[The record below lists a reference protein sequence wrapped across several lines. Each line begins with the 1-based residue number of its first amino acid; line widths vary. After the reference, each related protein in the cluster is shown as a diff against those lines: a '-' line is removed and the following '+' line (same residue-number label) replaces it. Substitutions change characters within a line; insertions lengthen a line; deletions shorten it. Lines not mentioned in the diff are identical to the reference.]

1 MAAIIY
7 SDYSFTL
14 TPSFVFQNGSLNLS
28 AKNQNYLFE
37 ETKLQI
43 QSLSYVGPSTWNSF
57 PNNLKFATSVNSF
70 KHNIEK
76 YSFKK
81 LGDVKVVIHSYALIN
96 PKMKLVTDLELT
108 QDRTNIVSF
117 FFSVSVLRLHPILS
131 IFPLRGFLCYKFQ
144 YFLTIHHENSLM

>member
-1 MAAIIY
+1 M
-7 SDYSFTL
+7 
-14 TPSFVFQNGSLNLS
+14 
-28 AKNQNYLFE
+28 KNQNYLFE

-81 LGDVKVVIHSYALIN
+81 LGDVIRSYAIIN

-108 QDRTNIVSF
+108 QDRANIVSF
-117 FFSVSVLRLHPILS
+117 FFSVLVLRFYPILS
-131 IFPLRGFLCYKFQ
+131 IFPLRGFLRCKFQ
-144 YFLTIHHENSLM
+144 YILFLDDSSREFLNENS

>member
-37 ETKLQI
+37 KTKLQI

-57 PNNLKFATSVNSF
+57 PSNLKFATSVNSF

-81 LGDVKVVIHSYALIN
+81 LGDVIRSYAIIN

-108 QDRTNIVSF
+108 QDRANIVSF
-117 FFSVSVLRLHPILS
+117 FFSVSVLRFYPILS

-144 YFLTIHHENSLM
+144 YFLAIHHENSLM